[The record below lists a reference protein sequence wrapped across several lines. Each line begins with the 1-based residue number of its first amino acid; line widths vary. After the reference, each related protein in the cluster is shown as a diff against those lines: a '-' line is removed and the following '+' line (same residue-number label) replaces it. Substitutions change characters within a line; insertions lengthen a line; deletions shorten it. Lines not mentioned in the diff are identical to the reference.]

1 MSTAISGQITKL
13 ANGVRVVSQHMPHVE
28 TVSLG
33 VWVDVGA
40 RHESAVENGIS
51 HFLEHMAFK
60 GTGRRTARAI
70 AEEIEQ
76 VGGELNAATGLET
89 TAYFARVL
97 KADVGLAFDI
107 IADIL
112 LNPRYTPDELERER
126 EVILQEIAATRDS
139 PDEIAYDLLN
149 DVAYPDQ
156 SIGRAILGTAETVK
170 RFSVAD
176 LRGFLGRNYH
186 AGNLVI
192 AAVGHGDHDAVV
204 RHAEALFG
212 GLKSGAQNEG
222 ERFDVARYAGGTR
235 NANKTFEQSH
245 LLMGFEGP
253 SYRDPTFFAAQVF
266 SGLFG
271 GGMSSRL
278 FQEVREHRG
287 LCYSI
292 YSSYWGLGDTGMFT
306 IHAATGLAMLPELID
321 VVRAECLRAAGT
333 APEPREVD
341 RAKAQ
346 LKAGL
351 LMSLESSGSRVEQ
364 VARQTLRYNRMVPAD
379 ELVARV
385 DAVTAADIRAF
396 AETMLSAKPDPLLSS
411 APAARAANT
420 PSAPPL
426 HLRRSRRHPTA
437 PSTPSRELR
446 KLRWRFFCHQRVTL
460 ATSSCKAGL
469 SLCVRRRW
477 PTTTPGPNCVHK
489 AAPNSNRTNPAG
501 RVMS

>member
-1 MSTAISGQITKL
+1 MTGTISTL
-13 ANGVRVVSQHMPHVE
+13 ANGVRVVTQHMPHVE

-40 RHESAVENGIS
+40 RHESETENGIS

-60 GTGRRTARAI
+60 GTHRRSARDI

-112 LNPRYTPDELERER
+112 LDPRYTSDELERER

-149 DVAYPDQ
+149 GRAYPQQ
-156 SIGRAILGTAETVK
+156 SLGRAILGTAATV
-170 RFSVAD
+170 RGFAVDD
-176 LRGFLGRNYH
+176 LRSFLKGHYH

-192 AAVGHGDHDAVV
+192 AAVGHVDHDVV
-204 RHAEALFG
+204 MRHAEALFG
-212 GLKSGAQNEG
+212 RLDGGRAIAGQRFAQASY
-222 ERFDVARYAGGTR
+222 VGGT
-235 NANKTFEQSH
+235 AHSSKSFEQSH

-253 SYRDPTFFAAQVF
+253 GYRQPNFYAAQVF

-278 FQEVREHRG
+278 FQEIREHRG

-292 YSSYWGLGDTGMFT
+292 YSGFWGLSDTGMFT
-306 IHAATGLAMLPELID
+306 IHAATGHDMLESLID
-321 VVRAECLRAAGT
+321 VVRAECLRAAET
-333 APEPREVD
+333 MPDAREVD

-364 VARQTLRYNRMVPAD
+364 VARQTLIHNRIVPPA

-385 DAVTAADIRAF
+385 DAVSREDIRAF
-396 AETMLSAKPDPLLSS
+396 AESLFGLKPATSVVVGTGRKSAQMAERAGDGFSRAPLDLSPSR
-411 APAARAANT
+411 PAA
-420 PSAPPL
+420 
-426 HLRRSRRHPTA
+426 
-437 PSTPSRELR
+437 
-446 KLRWRFFCHQRVTL
+446 
-460 ATSSCKAGL
+460 
-469 SLCVRRRW
+469 
-477 PTTTPGPNCVHK
+477 
-489 AAPNSNRTNPAG
+489 
-501 RVMS
+501 

>member
-1 MSTAISGQITKL
+1 MNTNAAKLLAQLTADPATDPAAGTITRL
-13 ANGVRVVSQHMPHVE
+13 ANGVRVVTQHMPHVE

-33 VWVDVGA
+33 VWVNVGA
-40 RHESAVENGIS
+40 RHESLAENGIS

-60 GTGRRTARAI
+60 GTTRRTARAI

-89 TAYFARVL
+89 TAYYARVL
-97 KADVGLAFDI
+97 KADVGLALDI

-112 LNPRYTPDELERER
+112 LDPRYTPDELERER

-149 DVAYPDQ
+149 EVSYPGQ
-156 SIGRAILGTAETVK
+156 SLGRAILGTTATVK
-170 RFSVAD
+170 AFSVAA
-176 LRGFLGRNYH
+176 LRDFLGRNYQP
-186 AGNLVI
+186 ANLVV
-192 AAVGHGDHDAVV
+192 AAAGHVDHAAVV

-212 GLKSGAQNEG
+212 GLSERGQIEG
-222 ERFDVARYAGGTR
+222 QRFDAARYAGGAR
-235 NANKTFEQSH
+235 HSGKSFEQSH

-253 SYRDPTFFAAQVF
+253 GYRDPHFFTAQVF

-278 FQEVREHRG
+278 FQEVRERRG

-292 YSSYWGLGDTGMFT
+292 YSSCWGLADTGMFT
-306 IHAATGLAMLPELID
+306 IHSATGHSMLPELID
-321 VVRAECLRAAGT
+321 VVRAEFQRAAAA

-364 VARQTLRYNRMVPAD
+364 AARHVLVHNRLIAAP

-385 DAVTAADIRAF
+385 DAVTPEGVRDF
-396 AETMLSAKPDPLLSS
+396 AEGLVKGNPVAVVVGTGRKSDVMAR
-411 APAARAANT
+411 RAA
-420 PSAPPL
+420 
-426 HLRRSRRHPTA
+426 
-437 PSTPSRELR
+437 
-446 KLRWRFFCHQRVTL
+446 
-460 ATSSCKAGL
+460 AGF
-469 SLCVRRRW
+469 
-477 PTTTPGPNCVHK
+477 G
-489 AAPNSNRTNPAG
+489 AAAMPKGAAA
-501 RVMS
+501 

>member
-1 MSTAISGQITKL
+1 MNGTITKL
-13 ANGVRVVSQHMPHVE
+13 ANGARVVTQHMPHVE

-40 RHESAVENGIS
+40 RHENAAENGIS

-60 GTGRRTARAI
+60 GTTRRTARAI

-76 VGGELNAATGLET
+76 VGGELNVATGLET

-112 LNPRYTPDELERER
+112 LDPKYTPDELERER
-126 EVILQEIAATRDS
+126 DVILQEIAATRDS
-139 PDEIAYDLLN
+139 PEEIAYDLLN
-149 DVAYPDQ
+149 DVAYPGQ
-156 SIGRAILGTAETVK
+156 SLGRAILGTAETVGN
-170 RFSVAD
+170 FSVTD
-176 LRGFLGRNYH
+176 LRGFLKSHYH
-186 AGNLVI
+186 ASNLVI
-192 AAVGHGDHDAVV
+192 AAVGHVDHAAVV

-212 GLKSGAQNEG
+212 GLTSAADKNGSAGK
-222 ERFDVARYAGGTR
+222 FDAARYVGGTR
-235 NANKTFEQSH
+235 HSAKSFEQSH

-253 SYRDPTFFAAQVF
+253 GYRDPRFFTAQVF

-292 YSSYWGLGDTGMFT
+292 YSSFWGLGDTGMLT
-306 IHAATGLAMLPELID
+306 IHAATGHTMLAGLVD
-321 VVRAECLRAAGT
+321 VVREECMRAASSLPD
-333 APEPREVD
+333 AREVD

-364 VARQTLRYNRMVPAD
+364 VARQTLIHNRIVPAD

-385 DAVTAADIRAF
+385 DAVTAADIRDF
-396 AETMLSAKPDPLLSS
+396 AQRMITAKPAS
-411 APAARAANT
+411 AVIVGNGRKSAAMATRAAAAFGCATAGVPIPDKTRPAA
-420 PSAPPL
+420 
-426 HLRRSRRHPTA
+426 
-437 PSTPSRELR
+437 
-446 KLRWRFFCHQRVTL
+446 
-460 ATSSCKAGL
+460 
-469 SLCVRRRW
+469 
-477 PTTTPGPNCVHK
+477 
-489 AAPNSNRTNPAG
+489 
-501 RVMS
+501 

>member
-1 MSTAISGQITKL
+1 MTGTITRL
-13 ANGVRVVSQHMPHVE
+13 PNGVRVVTQHMPHVE

-40 RHESAVENGIS
+40 RHENAAENGIS

-60 GTGRRTARAI
+60 GTARRSARDI

-89 TAYFARVL
+89 TSYFARVL
-97 KADVGLAFDI
+97 KADVGLALNI

-112 LNPRYTPDELERER
+112 LEPKYSMGELERER
-126 EVILQEIAATRDS
+126 DVILQEIAATRDS
-139 PDEIAYDLLN
+139 PDEIAYDLLA
-149 DVAYPDQ
+149 DVAYPKQ
-156 SIGRAILGTAETVK
+156 SLGRAILGTAETVGN
-170 RFSVAD
+170 FSVTD
-176 LRGFLGRNYH
+176 LRGFLKSHYH
-186 AGNLVI
+186 AANLIV
-192 AAVGHGDHDAVV
+192 AAVGHVDHAAVV

-212 GLKSGAQNEG
+212 GLTAAAPSEAK
-222 ERFDVARYAGGTR
+222 RFDAAKYVGGTR
-235 NANKTFEQSH
+235 QSTKTFEQSH

-253 SYRDPTFFAAQVF
+253 GYRDPTFFTAQVF

-292 YSSYWGLGDTGMFT
+292 YSSFWGLGDTGMFT
-306 IHAATGLAMLPELID
+306 IHAATGHAMLPGLID
-321 VVRAECLRAAGT
+321 VVREECKRAAAT
-333 APEPREVD
+333 LPEMREVE

-364 VARQTLRYNRMVPAD
+364 VARQVLIHNRIVEAD

-385 DAVTAADIRAF
+385 DAVNAADIRAF
-396 AETMLSAKPDPLLSS
+396 AESMISTKAISAVVVGTGRKSAAMATRAAAPFSTTG
-411 APAARAANT
+411 APAASVIDTSRPAA
-420 PSAPPL
+420 
-426 HLRRSRRHPTA
+426 
-437 PSTPSRELR
+437 
-446 KLRWRFFCHQRVTL
+446 
-460 ATSSCKAGL
+460 
-469 SLCVRRRW
+469 
-477 PTTTPGPNCVHK
+477 
-489 AAPNSNRTNPAG
+489 
-501 RVMS
+501 

>member
-1 MSTAISGQITKL
+1 MSIPGQNLGQITVL
-13 ANGVRVVSQHMPHVE
+13 PNGVRVVSQHMPHVE

-40 RHESAVENGIS
+40 RHESIDENGMS

-76 VGGELNAATGLET
+76 VGGELNAATGLDT

-97 KADVGLAFDI
+97 KADVGLSFDI

-112 LNPRYTPDELERER
+112 LDPNHTAEEIERER

-156 SIGRAILGTAETVK
+156 PLGRTILGTTSNVK
-170 RFSVAD
+170 GFTAPD
-176 LRGFLGRNYH
+176 LRTFLNHHYH
-186 AGNLVI
+186 AGAMVV
-192 AAVGHGDHDAVV
+192 AAVGHVAHEQVV

-212 GLKSGAQNEG
+212 GLKRGSGGGEG
-222 ERFDVARYAGGTR
+222 FAAARYKGGTR
-235 NANKTFEQSH
+235 ASSKAFEQSH
-245 LLMGFEGP
+245 LLLGFEGP
-253 SYRDPTFFAAQVF
+253 SFRDPKFYTAQVF

-278 FQEVREHRG
+278 FQEVRERRG

-292 YSSYWGLGDTGMFT
+292 YSSCWGLGDTGLFT
-306 IHAATGLAMLPELID
+306 IHASTGHDMLPELIN
-321 VVRAECLRAAGT
+321 VIRAECATAAAT
-333 APEPREVD
+333 APETREVD

-364 VARQTLRYNRMVPAD
+364 VARQTLRYGRLVPVT

-385 DAVTAADIRAF
+385 DAVTPQDIRAF
-396 AETMLSAKPDPLLSS
+396 AEAMLSAKPASVTVVGAGRKS
-411 APAARAANT
+411 AAEAARAAQ
-420 PSAPPL
+420 PFAKPIL
-426 HLRRSRRHPTA
+426 
-437 PSTPSRELR
+437 
-446 KLRWRFFCHQRVTL
+446 K
-460 ATSSCKAGL
+460 G
-469 SLCVRRRW
+469 
-477 PTTTPGPNCVHK
+477 
-489 AAPNSNRTNPAG
+489 AA
-501 RVMS
+501 

>member
-1 MSTAISGQITKL
+1 MTGTISTL
-13 ANGVRVVSQHMPHVE
+13 PNGVRVVTQHMPHVE

-40 RHESAVENGIS
+40 RHESEVENGIS

-60 GTGRRTARAI
+60 GTHRRSARDI

-112 LNPRYTPDELERER
+112 LDPRYTTDELERER

-149 DVAYPDQ
+149 SRAYPRQ
-156 SIGRAILGTAETVK
+156 SLGRAILGTAATV
-170 RFSVAD
+170 RSFAVED
-176 LRGFLGRNYH
+176 LRGFLKGHYH

-192 AAVGHGDHDAVV
+192 AAVGHVDHDTVM

-212 GLKSGAQNEG
+212 RLEG
-222 ERFDVARYAGGTR
+222 VRTVVAERFAKASYVGGVAHSS
-235 NANKTFEQSH
+235 KSFEQSH

-253 SYRDPTFFAAQVF
+253 GYRQPDFYTAQVF

-278 FQEVREHRG
+278 FQEIREHRG

-292 YSSYWGLGDTGMFT
+292 YSGFWGLSDTGMFS
-306 IHAATGLAMLPELID
+306 IHAATGHDMLENLID
-321 VVRAECLRAAGT
+321 VVRAECLRAAET
-333 APEPREVD
+333 MPDAREVD
-341 RAKAQ
+341 RSKAQ
-346 LKAGL
+346 LRAGL

-364 VARQTLRYNRMVPAD
+364 VARQTLIHNRIVPPS

-385 DAVTAADIRAF
+385 DAVSREDIRAF
-396 AETMLSAKPDPLLSS
+396 AEGLFSGTPATAVVVGTGRKSTEMAERAARGFKS
-411 APAARAANT
+411 APLDL
-420 PSAPPL
+420 S
-426 HLRRSRRHPTA
+426 
-437 PSTPSRELR
+437 PSR
-446 KLRWRFFCHQRVTL
+446 
-460 ATSSCKAGL
+460 
-469 SLCVRRRW
+469 
-477 PTTTPGPNCVHK
+477 P
-489 AAPNSNRTNPAG
+489 AA
-501 RVMS
+501 